1 MEYYSATKRG
11 GAPALCSARA
21 EAPGHPV
28 REARATPPS
37 VRSRQRGA
45 STEAGAGLTAAARA
59 MENGDGEWEGPL
71 TAAGLPGEVDMFWN
85 EVLVTVHVFVHTAN
99 H

>member
-11 GAPALCSARA
+11 GAPALCSAR
-21 EAPGHPV
+21 G
-28 REARATPPS
+28 
-37 VRSRQRGA
+37 RGA
-45 STEAGAGLTAAARA
+45 RTPSARSPRDATECAIPPARGVHGGRSWINGCGA
-59 MENGDGEWEGPL
+59 GDGEWEGPL

>member
-1 MEYYSATKRG
+1 
-11 GAPALCSARA
+11 
-21 EAPGHPV
+21 
-28 REARATPPS
+28 
-37 VRSRQRGA
+37 
-45 STEAGAGLTAAARA
+45 

-71 TAAGLPGEVDMFWN
+71 MAAGLPGEVDMFWN